1 MYPIYIS
8 TFWVDNGK
16 RWFEKEVF
24 CLSIIIRANPGDSTD
39 SVIRKFQKKVVAEGL
54 VQEIRDRS
62 VYKKPSQRRQE
73 YLAEKRRKIMRA
85 KRYGG

>member
-1 MYPIYIS
+1 M
-8 TFWVDNGK
+8 
-16 RWFEKEVF
+16 
-24 CLSIIIRANPGDSTD
+24 SIVVKAGPNDSTD
-39 SVIRKFQKKVVAEGL
+39 SIIRKFQKKVVLEGL

-62 VYKKPSQRRQE
+62 VYKKPSQKRQE

>member
-1 MYPIYIS
+1 M
-8 TFWVDNGK
+8 
-16 RWFEKEVF
+16 
-24 CLSIIIRANPGDSTD
+24 SIVVKAGPGESTD

-62 VYKKPSQRRQE
+62 VYKKPSELRQE